1 METLSTKGSISI
13 KNKYS
18 NELLPIVL
26 VIADYI
32 AIWLAEYTSYGLRA
46 FWVPET
52 HFHLSW
58 LSIHVIIP
66 VVYILFLQLHHLYTR
81 RMQFWQVISGLFK
94 SVFYAVALLIFFHL
108 HRPDGSFDVAALRGF
123 VMVNLFLFLG
133 GRTIYSQVYLRVF

>member
-1 METLSTKGSISI
+1 M
-13 KNKYS
+13 
-18 NELLPIVL
+18 

-32 AIWLAEYTSYGLRA
+32 AIWLAEYASYGLRD
-46 FWVPET
+46 FLVPET

-58 LSIHVIIP
+58 LSIHVIVP

-108 HRPDGSFDVAALRGF
+108 YRPDGSFDVAALCGLI
-123 VMVNLFLFLG
+123 VADLFLFPDS
-133 GRTIYSQVYLRVF
+133 RTIPRQTYPGAFQTAPAAGPHHGSR